1 MPDTTNIV
9 LTAPSILSSQRA
21 TPIWAKRFGMESFG
35 SRLKIA
41 RERHA
46 PRLSMRALGELLS
59 VSDAAVAQWE
69 SGKTLPEGKTLLALP
84 RVLGVSP
91 LWLLYGLGLPE
102 QTKDDT
108 LPNGIR
114 LVGDL
119 RVAHVTAAHAAVDIS
134 AAVAGATRTVPAV
147 HDDVGPG
154 DCGIDIWDDSNSPD
168 FAVADYIIV
177 RPLSQTTVQPGD
189 YVLVAIGST
198 SAPAFGQVGRGPD
211 GGWVL
216 HYRNQLWGSR
226 PLGQDDKIVAVMC
239 AHVRKIRRRA

>member
-1 MPDTTNIV
+1 MPDIANTV
-9 LTAPSILSSQRA
+9 LTDTSILSSQKIA
-21 TPIWAKRFGMESFG
+21 PIWAKRFGMDSFG

-84 RVLGVSP
+84 RVLGVHP

-102 QTKDDT
+102 QTKADT

-119 RVAHVTAAHAAVDIS
+119 RVAHVTAAQATADMS
-134 AAVAGATRTVPAV
+134 AAVAAATRTVPAV
-147 HDDVGPG
+147 HDDVQPG
-154 DCGIDIWDDSNSPD
+154 DCGIDIWDDSNSPEFSID
-168 FAVADYIIV
+168 DYVIM
-177 RPLSQTTVQPGD
+177 RPLSKMVIQPGD
-189 YVLVAIGST
+189 YVLVSIGPT
-198 SAPAFGQVGRGPD
+198 SSPTFGQIGRGPD

-226 PLGQDDKIVAVMC
+226 PLNQADKIVAVMC